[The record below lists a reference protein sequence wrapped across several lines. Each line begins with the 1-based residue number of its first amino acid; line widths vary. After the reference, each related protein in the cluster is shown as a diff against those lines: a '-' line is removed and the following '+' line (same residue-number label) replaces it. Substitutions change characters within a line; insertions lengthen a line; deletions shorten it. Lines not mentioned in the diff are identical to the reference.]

1 MKKKIVGLLILLSI
15 YLIAIT
21 LGVLYFI
28 VFTKFGLNILV
39 SVLLAD
45 VLATVFVWLSGLI
58 FKTASVYDPY
68 WSLQTMVIFAFL
80 TSYSS
85 NWNLGTILVFSAI
98 TIYSFRL
105 TANFVIG
112 FDSLS
117 YVDWRYKMLKEK
129 TGKLYQLVNLFGI
142 CMFPTLVVYA
152 ASIPLMI
159 YAEIGSFSPLN
170 LIGIIVILGGT
181 ILELISDI
189 QMKKFIK
196 NRTNRSEVI
205 NVGLWNYSRHPNYLG
220 EILIWFGAALI
231 LIISYSTY
239 WYFVVGAI
247 INLLMF
253 LFISIPMEE
262 KHMMEYKPG
271 MVEYKKRVSSLLI
284 LPNRKSKKI
293 N

>member
-1 MKKKIVGLLILLSI
+1 MKKKIIGLLILLAI
-15 YLIAIT
+15 YLVAIAI
-21 LGVLYFI
+21 GALYF
-28 VFTKFGLNILV
+28 VVLRKFGVNVLA

-45 VLATVFVWLSGLI
+45 ILATIFVWLMGLV

-80 TSYSS
+80 TSYFA
-85 NWNLGTILVFSAI
+85 NWNLGTILVFVSI
-98 TIYSFRL
+98 IIYSSRL

-112 FDSLS
+112 FDSFS

-129 TGKLYQLVNLFGI
+129 TGKFYQLINLFGI
-142 CMFPTLVVYA
+142 CMFPTLVVYT

-159 YAEIGSFSPLN
+159 YAQIGAFSPLN
-170 LIGIIVILGGT
+170 IIGIAIILGGT
-181 ILELISDI
+181 LLEFISDL

-196 NRTNRSEVI
+196 NRKDRSEII

-231 LIISYSTY
+231 LIISYPGY
-239 WYFVVGAI
+239 WYFIAGAV
-247 INLLMF
+247 INLIMF
-253 LFISIPMEE
+253 LVISIPMEE
-262 KHMMEYKPG
+262 KHLMEYKPG
-271 MVEYKKRVSSLLI
+271 MVEYKKKVSCLLI
-284 LPNRKSKKI
+284 LPNKKEK